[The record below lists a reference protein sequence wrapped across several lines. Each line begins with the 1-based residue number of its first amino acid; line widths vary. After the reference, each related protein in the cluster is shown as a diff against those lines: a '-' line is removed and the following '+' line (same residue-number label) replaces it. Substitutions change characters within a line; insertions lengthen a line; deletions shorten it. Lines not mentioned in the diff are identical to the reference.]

1 MVEKPKGKPG
11 RWRYG
16 LAIALMLVG
25 TFAFLLAFEVLK
37 TTTEDMVQVIVP
49 GESTITV
56 EEPGDFTIF
65 YESQST
71 VDGRVFSTGD
81 LPGINIEIRSNA
93 TGEPVSIKKPSATT
107 SYSLGGRSGQSIAAF
122 SVQETGDYTLAAAY
136 PEGAEGTERVL
147 AVGSGSGGVGRAL
160 VAGGIGMAAFL
171 AGLVIGLRTFFRRR
185 KAKRNGDGPTAGQAA
200 EPFHTPA

>member
-1 MVEKPKGKPG
+1 MVEKPRGKPG

-16 LAIALMLVG
+16 LAIVLMLVG
-25 TFAFLLAFEVLK
+25 TFALLLAFEVLK

-93 TGEPVSIKKPSATT
+93 TGEPVPIKKPSATT

-122 SVQETGDYTLAAAY
+122 SVQETGDYTWQRHIPKGPRELIGCGKACGSAY
-136 PEGAEGTERVL
+136 DAKVMSGRSFPGGQPIVVDVL
-147 AVGSGSGGVGRAL
+147 QGHRYKG
-160 VAGGIGMAAFL
+160 
-171 AGLVIGLRTFFRRR
+171 
-185 KAKRNGDGPTAGQAA
+185 
-200 EPFHTPA
+200 